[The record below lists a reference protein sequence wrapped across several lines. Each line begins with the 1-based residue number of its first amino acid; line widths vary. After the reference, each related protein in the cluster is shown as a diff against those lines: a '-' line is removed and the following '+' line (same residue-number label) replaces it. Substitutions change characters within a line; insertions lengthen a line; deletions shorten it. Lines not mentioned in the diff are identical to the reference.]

1 MDLQLLKN
9 TKPFGQIL
17 ALLLIILGLGVFISL
32 LGILISSIFIDGNII
47 ERLQTVTAMEYADDL
62 WLMKISQVFSQLGVF
77 VFPAFLFAFL
87 VNKHVFAFL
96 KLDEIPK
103 IPLTLLSLLI
113 IISALPLSDWLIYN
127 NNLINL
133 PESLAEVELWMR
145 KAEEKAAFMTNLF
158 LQMDSWSDY
167 FMNIIM
173 IGILAAVGEE
183 LILRGILQPIF
194 IKLTK
199 NAHIGII
206 ITAFIFSFIHF
217 QFYGFFAR
225 FFMGVILGYLFY
237 YTNNLWI
244 PIIVHFFNNASAVSY
259 VFFTDTPLN
268 STNLD
273 SMTLEESGNM
283 YAFISMLLVVA
294 GLFVLKYYSHRLNQ
308 FETKIP

>member
-9 TKPFGQIL
+9 TKPFGQVL

-47 ERLQTVTAMEYADDL
+47 ERLQTVTAMEYANDL
-62 WLMKISQVFSQLGVF
+62 WLMKISQVFSQLGFF
-77 VFPAFLFAFL
+77 VFPAFLFALL
-87 VNKHVFAFL
+87 VDKHIFSFL
-96 KLDEIPK
+96 KLDKTPK

-133 PESLAEVELWMR
+133 PESLTEVELWMR
-145 KAEEKAAFMTNLF
+145 KAEEEAAFMTNLF

-167 FMNIIM
+167 FMNIVM
-173 IGILAAVGEE
+173 IGVLAAVGEE

-268 STNLD
+268 STNID

-283 YAFISMLLVVA
+283 YAFISMLLVA
-294 GLFVLKYYSHRLNQ
+294 GGLFVLKLYSHKLYQ
-308 FETKIP
+308 FKTKIS